1 MPVFLQQGLAGHI
14 GKVEVPGCSK
24 PVFQNLRHFEY
35 SNSRQRKGLMMFDN
49 ESISDNGGSPAPDQ
63 NGGGVVSGDGQAG
76 ALDAKIAQINGQ
88 LTEDLRRN
96 NRNAYDSLL
105 AEKEN
110 LYQQRYPASADEMES
125 KGQELMATPGY
136 ADGSL
141 KNSNPTAYR
150 KLQAEITACFN
161 QADQL
166 RRAEANSAE
175 SVQAQTQAE
184 TETRWKIQVLQ
195 DVHKELAELR
205 QLGFE
210 CKGLP
215 NEICDFHAD
224 GWKQQRLTAQRNW
237 PELHESVL
245 HTMDAMQQPAEVKK
259 MFSGFMQADDALFDG
274 DLKEKIAENVVRWL
288 FNQRESAHK
297 NKLKK

>member
-1 MPVFLQQGLAGHI
+1 
-14 GKVEVPGCSK
+14 
-24 PVFQNLRHFEY
+24 
-35 SNSRQRKGLMMFDN
+35 MFD
-49 ESISDNGGSPAPDQ
+49 DNGVLESGGTPAPDQ
-63 NGGGVVSGDGQAG
+63 NGGGSVSGDGQS
-76 ALDAKIAQINGQ
+76 ALDERISAISGR
-88 LTEDLRRN
+88 LTEQLRRD
-96 NRNAYDSLL
+96 NRPAYDALL
-105 AEKEN
+105 AQKEQM
-110 LYQQRYPASADEMES
+110 YQQRYPASADELES

-136 ADGSL
+136 ADGTL

-195 DVHKELAELR
+195 DAHKELAELR

-237 PELHESVL
+237 PELHESL
-245 HTMDAMQQPAEVKK
+245 KGSLQSLEQPRAATAMLD
-259 MFSGFMQADDALFDG
+259 GFMQTDMFDD
-274 DLKEKIAENVVRWL
+274 DLKEKVCEKIVAWV

>member
-1 MPVFLQQGLAGHI
+1 
-14 GKVEVPGCSK
+14 
-24 PVFQNLRHFEY
+24 
-35 SNSRQRKGLMMFDN
+35 MFD
-49 ESISDNGGSPAPDQ
+49 DNGVLESGGTPAPAL
-63 NGGGVVSGDGQAG
+63 NGGGSVSGDGQS
-76 ALDAKIAQINGQ
+76 ALDERISAISGR
-88 LTEDLRRN
+88 LTEQLRRD
-96 NRNAYDSLL
+96 NRPAYDALL
-105 AEKEN
+105 AQKEQM
-110 LYQQRYPASADEMES
+110 YQQRYPASADELES

-166 RRAEANSAE
+166 QRQAANSAE

-184 TETRWKIQVLQ
+184 SETQKKIQVLQ
-195 DVHKELAELR
+195 AAHAELAELKA
-205 QLGFE
+205 LGFE

-224 GWKQQRLTAQRNW
+224 GWRQQRLTAQRNW

-245 HTMDAMQQPAEVKK
+245 QTMDAMQQPDAVKK
-259 MFSGFMQADDALFDG
+259 MFSGFMQTGDDLFDG
-274 DLKEKIAENVVRWL
+274 DLKARIAENVVRWL
-288 FNQRESAHK
+288 FEQRESAHK